1 VFANVSA
8 GADTKAN
15 TPGCGALELLD
26 LRLLEDS
33 RELGDALVS
42 DVVGAET
49 VQERQSGEVSEQ
61 ACQRALTQKRALWS
75 RFEYRAAYSSDC
87 RVELPLRP
95 SASAEAPSSPM
106 RLRASL

>member
-1 VFANVSA
+1 MLAFLSA

-15 TPGCGALELLD
+15 IPGCGALELLD

-42 DVVGAET
+42 DVVGVET

-61 ACQRALTQKRALWS
+61 ACQRALTQKQTLGR
-75 RFEYRAAYSSDC
+75 RR
-87 RVELPLRP
+87 RT
-95 SASAEAPSSPM
+95 
-106 RLRASL
+106 